1 MPEAFTVI
9 PLPTFAEVKAELA
22 AAQLRPEP
30 AGVSVQL
37 VVAVVVPSYGLLLA
51 VTLGVNGA
59 AVMLAVVL
67 AVVEVRA

>member
-1 MPEAFTVI
+1 VFGPGVVQLSPET
-9 PLPTFAEVKAELA
+9 
-22 AAQLRPEP
+22 
-30 AGVSVQL
+30 AGVSVQAL
-37 VVAVVVPSYGLLLA
+37 IVAVVVPSYGLLLA